1 MSVFLAIV
9 AAIVAIVVVVAF
21 MNRFYRKSTRDVALV
36 RTGFGGQK
44 VVLSGGCL
52 SLPFLHKVEEINM
65 RTNRVEVKRTGE
77 KSLITTDR
85 IRVDVELDFYV
96 RVLPSTAGVATA
108 AQSIGARALNPEGIR
123 NLLEGRFIDA
133 LQAVAAAATMDELHE
148 KRGEF
153 VRHVGEQLRENLAQ
167 NGMLLDSVSL
177 TRLDQAPF
185 RSLDENN
192 AFNAVGM
199 RQLAEIIATNKK
211 QRIQI
216 EAEADIAVRVTQLE
230 ATKRRLALQQ
240 QEEQAQ
246 IGQQLEI
253 EKTKA
258 ASGADTARARED
270 AMLASENARIARER
284 DTKAMELAKQREL
297 RKLEIESQLD
307 SEIAKAD
314 SAIRLAAKHAEEAHA
329 QAAAERARAEVILAQ
344 EQVQTERDRAVADRS
359 RELSLKRVQ
368 EEGEVEAA
376 KAETEAAVVIKRA
389 QADSQAVRTRAEGE
403 RVRLLAESEGTKARL
418 AAENTRS
425 DSLMKLELERYRLE
439 KMPEIIAQ
447 MMKPAEKIES
457 IRIHQVSGL
466 GAAPGTGNGSAD
478 SGNRP
483 PINQVMDSILGM
495 ALQLPALKSIGE
507 SIGYDFS
514 SVMPKAPE
522 TGQQDKKK
530 SRPSSNNPQGENS
543 DDDHKA

>member
-1 MSVFLAIV
+1 MIVFLAIIG
-9 AAIVAIVVVVAF
+9 AIIAIAILVAF

-52 SLPFLHKVEEINM
+52 ALPFLHKVEEINM
-65 RTNRVEVKRTGE
+65 RTNRVEVRRTGE

-85 IRVDVELDFYV
+85 IRVDVELEFYV
-96 RVLPSTAGVATA
+96 RVQPNADGVATA
-108 AQSIGARALNPEGIR
+108 AQAIGARALNPEGIR

-133 LQAVAAAATMDELHE
+133 LQAVAAAQTMDALHE

-153 VRHVGEQLRENLAQ
+153 VQKVAEQLRANLGQ

-185 RSLDENN
+185 ASLDENN

-199 RQLAEIIATNKK
+199 RQLAEIIASNKK
-211 QRIQI
+211 QRTQI
-216 EAEADIAVRVTQLE
+216 EAEADIAVRQTQLE
-230 ATKRRLALQQ
+230 ATKRRLTLLQ

-246 IGQQLEI
+246 IAQRLEI

-258 ASGADTARARED
+258 ASDADAAKARED
-270 AMLASENARIARER
+270 ALVASENARITRER
-284 DTKAMELAKQREL
+284 ETRALELSKQREL
-297 RKLEIESQLD
+297 RKLEIEAQLN
-307 SEIAKAD
+307 SEIRKVE
-314 SAIRLAAKHAEEAHA
+314 SAIQLAAKHAEEAKA
-329 QAAAERARAEVILAQ
+329 QAQAERARADVVLAQ
-344 EQVQTERDRAVADRS
+344 EHVQTERERAMADRS
-359 RELSLKRVQ
+359 RELALKRVQ

-389 QADSQAVRTRAEGE
+389 QADSQAVRSRAEAE
-403 RVRLLAESEGTKARL
+403 RARLLAESEGTKAKI
-418 AAENTRS
+418 AAENSRTE
-425 DSLMKLELERYRLE
+425 SLMKLELERYRLD
-439 KMPEIIAQ
+439 KLPDIVSQ
-447 MMKPAEKIES
+447 MVKPAEKIES

-466 GAAPGTGNGSAD
+466 NGPVAGTSVNGAVDTTG
-478 SGNRP
+478 RP
-483 PINQVMDSILGM
+483 AVNQVMDSILGM

-514 SVMPKAPE
+514 GALPKAD
-522 TGQQDKKK
+522 DKGGSGTK
-530 SRPSSNNPQGENS
+530 
-543 DDDHKA
+543 D

>member
-1 MSVFLAIV
+1 VSVFLAIV

-96 RVLPSTAGVATA
+96 RVLPSTTGVATA

-133 LQAVAAAATMDELHE
+133 LQSVAAAATMDELHE

-216 EAEADIAVRVTQLE
+216 EAEADIAVRATQLE

-246 IGQQLEI
+246 IAQQLEI

-258 ASGADTARARED
+258 ASGADTAKARED
-270 AMLASENARIARER
+270 AMLASENARISRER
-284 DTKAMELAKQREL
+284 DTKAMEMAKQREL
-297 RKLEIESQLD
+297 RKLEIESQLN

-314 SAIRLAAKHAEEAHA
+314 SAVRLAAKHVEEAHA
-329 QAAAERARAEVILAQ
+329 QAEAERARAEVILAQ
-344 EQVQTERDRAVADRS
+344 EHVQTERDRAVADRS
-359 RELSLKRVQ
+359 RELAVKRVQ

-403 RVRLLAESEGTKARL
+403 RLRLLAESEGTKARL

-466 GAAPGTGNGSAD
+466 GAAPGTGTGSAD
-478 SGNRP
+478 GSNRP
-483 PINQVMDSILGM
+483 PVNQVMDSILGM

-522 TGQQDKKK
+522 TGQQEKKK
-530 SRPSSNNPQGENS
+530 S
-543 DDDHKA
+543 